1 MTSNRKMVRGDTYVF
16 EITVFNFDGTAFDLT
31 GCSLRFTAKWD
42 IRNAD
47 GSAVITLTT
56 GGGGIVVTSATD
68 GEATVTILPTHTN
81 SLPSHTTKLVYDI
94 QVYRSATEIYTVMQ
108 GVLTVVPDSSVTAP

>member
-1 MTSNRKMVRGDTYVF
+1 MTRGDTYVF
-16 EITVFNFDGTAFDLT
+16 EITVLNYDGTAFDLT
-31 GCSLRFTAKWD
+31 GASLRFTAKWD
-42 IRNAD
+42 IRALD
-47 GSAVITLTT
+47 AAAVITLTT

-68 GEATVTILPTHTN
+68 GEATVTILPSHTT

-94 QVYRSATEIYTVMQ
+94 QVYLSATQVYTVMQ